1 MLPVE
6 PIQRYNVGSEWW
18 LMWVL
23 EAGILAWQMY
33 PPMLFPS
40 FLVRSAFPQREVVN
54 PAVYYADLHYVE
66 TW

>member
-6 PIQRYNVGSEWW
+6 PIQRYNVDSEWW
-18 LMWVL
+18 LMRVL
-23 EAGILAWQMY
+23 EAVILAWQMY

-54 PAVYYADLHYVE
+54 PAAYYAGPHYVE
-66 TW
+66 IW